1 MIAVQLVLSADDM
14 PMGLAILTF
23 SQMMGGA
30 VWLAVAQ
37 VIFSHGL
44 RENLGRF
51 APATDA
57 DVIMAR
63 GATAFRSFV
72 PEAEIPGVLAAFSKA
87 INWVFYLAVGLVAIS
102 FLASFGVGWKS
113 VKKQKKAQAL
123 DSEEPVRGIGGQE

>member
-1 MIAVQLVLSADDM
+1 MIAVQTVLSADDM
-14 PMGLAILTF
+14 PMGLALLNF

-37 VIFSHGL
+37 VIFSYGL
-44 RENLGRF
+44 RENLARF

-57 DVIMAR
+57 DKIIAL

-72 PEAEIPGVLAAFSKA
+72 PEAEMPGVLSAFSKA
-87 INWVFYLAVGLVAIS
+87 INWVFCLAVALVGIS

-113 VKKQKKAQAL
+113 VKKQKKMQAV
-123 DSEEPVRGIGGQE
+123 DSEEHGSGMRNG